1 MPSLKRSALA
11 VAAAAPSERPR
22 FAPEFLFRWGTRVL
36 RLDYRHLAPLDLPE
50 AFSEATRVVASEP
63 LASVRTLTLLGERF
77 DPAAAEALKQSAAA
91 NRPYVYASA
100 MVASGFWTVVA
111 TSVKLHGRANLMLFD
126 DEKTAI
132 AWLSTR

>member
-1 MPSLKRSALA
+1 MPLLQHSALA
-11 VAAAAPSERPR
+11 VAAATPDERPR

-36 RLDYRHLAPLDLPE
+36 RLDYRHLVPLDLPQ
-50 AFSEATRVVASEP
+50 AFSEATRLVTSEP
-63 LASVRTLTLLGERF
+63 LSSLRTLTLLGDRF
-77 DPAAAEALKQSAAA
+77 DPAAAEALKRSAAA

-111 TSVKLHGRANLMLFD
+111 TSVKLHGRTNLMLFD
-126 DEKTAI
+126 DEKTAL